1 MKMKRIAALFLAAL
15 MIIPVFCVSARA
27 ADEVDIEN
35 YYSKEYTSQ
44 QAKVDTMELMYK
56 SEGYG
61 YAMYFDRK
69 SGEFA
74 LQNLK
79 TGEYTFSNPYD
90 VAVNT
95 KTNETHRQAIM
106 SQVIVS
112 YTDVETKTTSV
123 LNSFKDAAM
132 NGNQITFKTLTNG
145 VRVEYAIGT
154 VESKRLIPRQIEK
167 SRFEEK
173 IYNVLEAQ
181 KPNMTKEER
190 DTFNAFFING
200 VRDAQGNIYRLIDQ
214 TDPKNAALVS
224 MWRDTET
231 GYKCL
236 AANNEMVIYVL
247 AQQDPRTMKRVE
259 TLIRKY
265 CPDYTYDE
273 LEYDHEL
280 TMYEGEEKE
289 PALFRL
295 AVEYTIDKY
304 GLSASI
310 PAKSIRYNETNY
322 ALESITLLP
331 YFGCASTKTTGN
343 ITRTGG
349 YLFIPDG
356 SGTLLEY
363 YNDDGTVKTGS
374 QGSKVYGPD
383 YMYEKLDE
391 SDVNDNREK
400 YRLPV
405 FGLTQYYNE
414 TVTTNRSGRSPK
426 VDTIAHKSGWLG
438 VITEGESFASL
449 VAYLGS
455 VYGSSGGGN
464 CEYNYV
470 AASFSTK
477 QSDTVDL
484 GSSSL
489 GSSSSLSTSI
499 DTKYLGNYTIRYL
512 LLTDPVAAEKS
523 NISDY
528 YYPSYVGMAAAYRD
542 YLTSTGEMDKLTSSE
557 MESTLPLYI
566 NTFGYVETYEK
577 FLSFPIKKKK
587 ALTTYEDIQKMC
599 DTLGESNISN
609 IRILMTFTD
618 NVITKVKWPSVLGG
632 KKGLNKLL
640 QYAEEKGVTIYP
652 DYDFASVSYQDAN
665 AGFSFKK
672 YAAQTMSGRYTTI
685 RDYDYL
691 YQKVYDFGS
700 RNIVSSGAFET
711 LYAKFAKKYLKYNI
725 GAIGVSSLGSI
736 LTSDFNEDD
745 PITREDSKYYTEEL
759 LKQIKKD
766 NGNVLVSG
774 GNAYSIPYV
783 TDIVDFSL
791 DNSGY
796 SISSASVPF
805 AGMVLHGYVNYAGTP
820 MNMEGDVQYKLL
832 KSLENG
838 AALYFTL
845 SYQNTDVLKNN
856 LTTNLSGYYAVNF
869 ELWLPNVISFYK
881 TLNDAIGSLQ
891 DATITSHEFEKA
903 FRMDESSSAIMFG
916 TYNKL
921 FADCK
926 QARAEYEAAVAEVD
940 RLVADQKDPTSAT
953 VVEAAKLAAYN
964 TAKTALDLYEKSM
977 ARHLVD
983 KVVSVTYTADSGRSK
998 TFFIH
1003 YNSFDV
1009 VVEFDNGVFTIPATS
1024 FVEKADVKETSI
1036 PLKSIEK
1043 VTAYKP
1049 TSIGLKSFET
1059 AEANYNAAVASGNEA
1074 QIKRAKETLENTVS
1088 AMTTQNNVLKVTGSD
1103 GKVMYI
1109 NTTTDK
1115 IIAKSGD
1122 SQYIVIAGQSYVCP
1136 EQ

>member
-27 ADEVDIEN
+27 ADEVEIDN
-35 YYSKEYTSQ
+35 YYSTEYTSQ
-44 QAKVDTMELMYK
+44 QAKVDTMELMYT
-56 SEGYG
+56 SEEYG

-74 LQNLK
+74 LKNLK

-95 KTNETHRQAIM
+95 STNETHRQAIM
-106 SQVIVS
+106 SQIIVS
-112 YTDVETKTTSV
+112 YTDVETNTTSV

-181 KPNMTKEER
+181 KNNMTKEEK

-214 TDPKNAALVS
+214 TDAKNAALVS

-236 AANNEMVIYVL
+236 ASNNEMVIYVL
-247 AQQDPRTMKRVE
+247 AQQDLRTMKKVE

-295 AVEYTIDKY
+295 AVEYTIDEY

-310 PAKSIRYNETNY
+310 PAKSVRYNETNY
-322 ALESITLLP
+322 SLESITLLP

-400 YRLPV
+400 YRMPV

-414 TVTTNRSGRSPK
+414 TVTTTRSGRSPK
-426 VDTIAHKSGWLG
+426 VDTIEHKSGWLG

-464 CEYNYV
+464 CEYNYI

-477 QSDTVDL
+477 QSDTV
-484 GSSSL
+484 SL
-489 GSSSSLSTSI
+489 GSSSIGKNSSLSASV

-512 LLTDPVAAEKS
+512 LLTDPVAAEKN

-557 MESTLPLYI
+557 VESTMPLYI

-599 DTLGESNISN
+599 DALGESNISN
-609 IRILMTFTD
+609 IRILMTFTG

-632 KKGLNKLL
+632 KTGLNKLL
-640 QYAEEKGVTIYP
+640 EYASEKGVIIYP

-685 RDYDYL
+685 RDYNYV
-691 YQKVYDFGS
+691 YQTVYEFGE
-700 RNIVSSGAFET
+700 RNVVSSGAFET
-711 LYAKFAKKYLKYNI
+711 LYTKFAKKYLKYNI
-725 GAIGVSSLGSI
+725 GAIGVSSLGTI
-736 LTSDFNEDD
+736 LASDFNEDA

-774 GNAYSIPYV
+774 GNAYTIPYV

-805 AGMVLHGYVNYAGTP
+805 AGMVLHGYVNYAGTA

-845 SYQNTDVLKNN
+845 SYENTDLLKDS
-856 LTTNLSGYYAVNF
+856 TDLSSYYAVNF
-869 ELWLPNVISFYK
+869 DLWLPKVTSFYK

-921 FADCK
+921 SADCK

-964 TAKTALDLYEKSM
+964 TAKSALDLYESAM
-977 ARHLVD
+977 ERHLID

-998 TFFIH
+998 TFFIN

-1009 VVEFDNGVFTIPATS
+1009 VVEGENGVFTIPATS
-1024 FVEKADVKETSI
+1024 FVEKSDAKETSL
-1036 PLKSIEK
+1036 PVKSVET

-1049 TSIGLKSFET
+1049 TTIGLKSYET
-1059 AEANYNAAVASGNEA
+1059 AAENYKAAVASGSEI
-1074 QIKRAKETLENTVS
+1074 QIKRAKDALESTVS
-1088 AMTTQNNVLKVTGSD
+1088 AMVAQSNVLKVTGSD
-1103 GKVMYI
+1103 GNVMYI

-1115 IIAKSGD
+1115 VIAKSGD
-1122 SQYIVIAGQSYVCP
+1122 AQYIVIARQNYAYP